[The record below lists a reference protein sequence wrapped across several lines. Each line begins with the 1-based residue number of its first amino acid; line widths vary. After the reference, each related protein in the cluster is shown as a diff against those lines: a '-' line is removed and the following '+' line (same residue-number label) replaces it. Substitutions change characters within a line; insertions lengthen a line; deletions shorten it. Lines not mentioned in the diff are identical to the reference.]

1 MLLSVAYRVCGWGW
15 NRFCTPG
22 YPLAATVGPLS
33 RFEDW
38 QPRSKKLFHPRCC
51 TALWISTPSGYFLRP
66 AMLPSLSL
74 SLDRTGQLSPSLSL
88 SLSLSI
94 YLSISLLFH
103 RVDTT
108 SALVN
113 PPVRAVSDVWETGLS
128 RSSYERVFYFRVSFL
143 FFYREG
149 YYLFPAFLFSSGW
162 SGCFLLK
169 MSFLF
174 RWRRKMAWVM
184 RREIYYL

>member
-1 MLLSVAYRVCGWGW
+1 MLYCFVDLNPFWLFSSSRHAPQPLLVLGPYRP
-15 NRFCTPG
+15 T
-22 YPLAATVGPLS
+22 L
-33 RFEDW
+33 
-38 QPRSKKLFHPRCC
+38 
-51 TALWISTPSGYFLRP
+51 
-66 AMLPSLSL
+66 
-74 SLDRTGQLSPSLSL
+74 SLSL
-88 SLSLSI
+88 SLSLSIYLSI